1 MGIQTIK
8 SSKTINMKA
17 FVAIS
22 ALLAIAA
29 ADQSSHATIQHG
41 HGPVVSHAI
50 HKAHGA
56 HHALVSKTAVHPVH
70 VAHHAPLIHHAPL
83 VHHAP
88 VVVAHAAPVIAHP
101 APYHAPAPAPYHA
114 PAPAYHKPAPYHEP
128 EFAAPVYGYEY
139 AVVDDYRK
147 ATFAQNEARDG
158 YKTSGSYRVALPDG
172 RTQVV
177 TYRVDD
183 ATSGYVA
190 DVAYEGVAAY
200 PEAKAYHPAPPPYH
214 PAPVV
219 KAVAPAY

>member
-1 MGIQTIK
+1 MGIQTIT

-17 FVAIS
+17 FVEFS

-56 HHALVSKTAVHPVH
+56 YHALVSKTPVHPAAVHPVH

-88 VVVAHAAPVIAHP
+88 VVVAHAAPIVAHP
-101 APYHAPAPAPYHA
+101 APYH
-114 PAPAYHKPAPYHEP
+114 EL

-139 AVVDDYRK
+139 AVADDYSK

-172 RTQVV
+172 RTQIV

-200 PEAKAYHPAPPPYH
+200 PEAKAYHPAPAPYH

>member
-17 FVAIS
+17 FVAFS

-56 HHALVSKTAVHPVH
+56 HHALVSKTPVVPAAVHPVH
-70 VAHHAPLIHHAPL
+70 VA
-83 VHHAP
+83 HHAP
-88 VVVAHAAPVIAHP
+88 VVVAHAAPVVAHP

-139 AVVDDYRK
+139 AVADDYSK
-147 ATFAQNEARDG
+147 
-158 YKTSGSYRVALPDG
+158 
-172 RTQVV
+172 
-177 TYRVDD
+177 
-183 ATSGYVA
+183 
-190 DVAYEGVAAY
+190 
-200 PEAKAYHPAPPPYH
+200 
-214 PAPVV
+214 
-219 KAVAPAY
+219 

>member
-17 FVAIS
+17 FVVIS

-56 HHALVSKTAVHPVH
+56 HHALVSKTPVHPAAVHPVH

-88 VVVAHAAPVIAHP
+88 VVIAHAAPVIAHP
-101 APYHAPAPAPYHA
+101 LHTMPQPLLHTTPQLPLTTSQLHTTSPNSLLQYTDMNTPLPMTTARLPLLKMRLVMVTRPPAHTVLLFPT
-114 PAPAYHKPAPYHEP
+114 
-128 EFAAPVYGYEY
+128 
-139 AVVDDYRK
+139 AVPK
-147 ATFAQNEARDG
+147 L
-158 YKTSGSYRVALPDG
+158 LP
-172 RTQVV
+172 TASTMLPLVMSLMLH
-177 TYRVDD
+177 TK
-183 ATSGYVA
+183 
-190 DVAYEGVAAY
+190 E
-200 PEAKAYHPAPPPYH
+200 
-214 PAPVV
+214 
-219 KAVAPAY
+219 

>member
-17 FVAIS
+17 FVAFS

-56 HHALVSKTAVHPVH
+56 HHALVSKTPVHPAAVHPVP
-70 VAHHAPLIHHAPL
+70 V

-88 VVVAHAAPVIAHP
+88 VVVAHAAPIVAHP

-139 AVVDDYRK
+139 AVV
-147 ATFAQNEARDG
+147 
-158 YKTSGSYRVALPDG
+158 
-172 RTQVV
+172 
-177 TYRVDD
+177 
-183 ATSGYVA
+183 
-190 DVAYEGVAAY
+190 
-200 PEAKAYHPAPPPYH
+200 
-214 PAPVV
+214 
-219 KAVAPAY
+219 

>member
-17 FVAIS
+17 FVVIS

-56 HHALVSKTAVHPVH
+56 HHALVSKTPVHPAAVHPVH
-70 VAHHAPLIHHAPL
+70 VAHHAPL

-88 VVVAHAAPVIAHP
+88 VVIAHAAPVIAHP

-114 PAPAYHKPAPYHEP
+114 
-128 EFAAPVYGYEY
+128 
-139 AVVDDYRK
+139 
-147 ATFAQNEARDG
+147 T
-158 YKTSGSYRVALPDG
+158 
-172 RTQVV
+172 
-177 TYRVDD
+177 
-183 ATSGYVA
+183 
-190 DVAYEGVAAY
+190 
-200 PEAKAYHPAPPPYH
+200 
-214 PAPVV
+214 
-219 KAVAPAY
+219 